1 MAPQIFRSAL
11 VALAILGFTTSAQA
25 LKTTL
30 DDCDAMG
37 CEGSSLYLSVEAAA
51 GGGFDVIYTIDTTN
65 YTGDRLGFN
74 QVGFKAISGWTTGT
88 VTGSPVGSLA
98 DWSPV
103 YDDPINAGSPN
114 SEVCQTSAGDNTGK
128 VCIQG
133 FVNAV
138 DTPGEYTWTF
148 HIDDG
153 TLITDTSEWHLGAQY
168 ADGGGRTPGKIISAE
183 GGDTPPVPEPTAALL
198 FGLGAILVTRRAQR
212 R

>member
-1 MAPQIFRSAL
+1 MISHLTRFAVTALAL
-11 VALAILGFTTSAQA
+11 VGFAGSAHALA
-25 LKTTL
+25 TTL
-30 DDCDAMG
+30 NDCDAMG
-37 CEGSSLYLSVEAAA
+37 CEGSTLFLSVEAAA

-65 YTGDRLGFN
+65 YYGDRLGFN

-88 VTGSPVGSLA
+88 VTGSPVGSLT
-98 DWSPV
+98 DWNPV
-103 YDDPINAGSPN
+103 YDDPISVGPPDSD
-114 SEVCQTSAGDNTGK
+114 VCQTSGGDNTGW

-153 TLITDTSEWHLGAQY
+153 TLMTDTSEWSLGGQY
-168 ADGGGRTPGKIISAE
+168 ANGGGRTPGKILSAE
-183 GGDTPPVPEPTAALL
+183 GGDTPLVPEPTAALL